1 MATDTQNDAPWT
13 TKRLLEWTTNY
24 LEKAQVD
31 QPRLASEILLAHV
44 LDCPRIQLYTNFDH
58 CPDDSQLAAFRA
70 FVKRASCHE
79 PIQYLT
85 GKANFYSLTFN
96 VRPGVLIPRPETE
109 LLVTAAIDFLRLET
123 NRPTV
128 DILDLG
134 VGSGCIA
141 VAIAANVVEAEVLAV
156 DIDPHAL
163 QIAAENLQAHD
174 LQSRITLLESD
185 LFAQVDQAEKT
196 IFDLIVA
203 NPPYISAPQFR
214 QLSPVIRDHEPAD
227 ALLAGADGLDVIR
240 RIISQAEPYLADS
253 GALMI
258 EIAYDQADQVT
269 ALLEQ
274 AGYLSQIT
282 TLKDHAGHP
291 RGIKSRKK

>member
-24 LEKAQVD
+24 LDKAQVD
-31 QPRLASEILLAHV
+31 QPRLACEILLAHI
-44 LDCPRIQLYTNFDH
+44 LDWPRIQLYTNFDH
-58 CPDDSQLAAFRA
+58 CPDDAELGAFRA
-70 FVKRASCHE
+70 LVKRASCHE

-85 GKANFYSLTFN
+85 GKASFYSLVFS

-128 DILDLG
+128 DVLDLG
-134 VGSGCIA
+134 VGSGCIS
-141 VAIAANVVEAEVLAV
+141 VTIAANVVEAEVLAV

-163 QIAAENLQAHD
+163 EIAAENLQAHD

-185 LFAQVDQAEKT
+185 LFAQIDQAAKT

-203 NPPYISAPQFR
+203 NPPYIAADQFPQ
-214 QLSPVIRDHEPAD
+214 LPPVVRDHEPAD
-227 ALLAGADGLDVIR
+227 ALLAGPDGLDVIR
-240 RIISQAEPYLADS
+240 LILSQAEPYLADS
-253 GALMI
+253 GALML
-258 EIAYDQADQVT
+258 EIAYDQADRVT
-269 ALLEQ
+269 ALFEQ
-274 AGYLSQIT
+274 AGYLSDIT
-282 TLKDHAGHP
+282 ALKDHADHS
-291 RGIKSRKK
+291 RVIKARRK